1 MKKLTSLLFALV
13 STMFLAVGATRAAD
27 KFDTIRY
34 PADQSMK
41 SSIDAHGPV
50 FDENP
55 GLPCGILQ

>member
-27 KFDTIRY
+27 KFDTIRV
-34 PADQSMK
+34 PADQAMK

-50 FDENP
+50 YDGP
-55 GLPCGILQ
+55 GLPCIVPE